1 MSQNIRPIS
10 DSICFPCQR
19 TIHVKNKATTLLRR
33 IVGGIICI
41 LGKIHALEYRSEIC
55 LLKRRVLGETCS
67 KFTMKTLETRINLVI
82 ANNVRYFSEVNNK
95 DTRTMFVICSKVT
108 IKKTNN
114 EWNLFKINNKGT
126 KTMWGAY

>member
-1 MSQNIRPIS
+1 
-10 DSICFPCQR
+10 
-19 TIHVKNKATTLLRR
+19 
-33 IVGGIICI
+33 
-41 LGKIHALEYRSEIC
+41 
-55 LLKRRVLGETCS
+55 
-67 KFTMKTLETRINLVI
+67 MKTLETRINLVI

-95 DTRTMFVICSKVT
+95 DTRTMIVICSKVT

>member
-1 MSQNIRPIS
+1 
-10 DSICFPCQR
+10 
-19 TIHVKNKATTLLRR
+19 
-33 IVGGIICI
+33 
-41 LGKIHALEYRSEIC
+41 
-55 LLKRRVLGETCS
+55 
-67 KFTMKTLETRINLVI
+67 MKTLETRINLVI
-82 ANNVRYFSEVNNK
+82 ANNVRYLSEVNNK

>member
-1 MSQNIRPIS
+1 
-10 DSICFPCQR
+10 
-19 TIHVKNKATTLLRR
+19 
-33 IVGGIICI
+33 
-41 LGKIHALEYRSEIC
+41 
-55 LLKRRVLGETCS
+55 
-67 KFTMKTLETRINLVI
+67 MKTQETRINLVK

-126 KTMWGAY
+126 KTMRGAY

>member
-1 MSQNIRPIS
+1 
-10 DSICFPCQR
+10 
-19 TIHVKNKATTLLRR
+19 
-33 IVGGIICI
+33 
-41 LGKIHALEYRSEIC
+41 
-55 LLKRRVLGETCS
+55 
-67 KFTMKTLETRINLVI
+67 MKTLETRINLVI

-126 KTMWGAY
+126 KTMRGAY

>member
-1 MSQNIRPIS
+1 
-10 DSICFPCQR
+10 
-19 TIHVKNKATTLLRR
+19 
-33 IVGGIICI
+33 
-41 LGKIHALEYRSEIC
+41 
-55 LLKRRVLGETCS
+55 
-67 KFTMKTLETRINLVI
+67 MKTLETRINLVI

-126 KTMWGAY
+126 KTMWGGY